1 MKRILITLAGLAAF
15 GAALPA
21 TAQTT
26 NTKDDVQLLISQI
39 QTDKRAIVLRTLD
52 LNDAQVAAFTPIYDE
67 YEAKVKPLNDRFLA
81 NINRFAENYDT
92 LSEADAAAILKEK
105 MAIEKEREAL
115 KQTYTHKV
123 AKALPAN
130 KALRY
135 AQLET
140 RIDQMVRRDVYGLI
154 PLAK

>member
-1 MKRILITLAGLAAF
+1 MKLLPLAAL
-15 GAALPA
+15 AAIMALP
-21 TAQTT
+21 
-26 NTKDDVQLLISQI
+26 QLALSQESLRADE
-39 QTDKRAIVLRTLD
+39 QVLLKQVMTDRRAVY
-52 LNDAQVAAFTPIYDE
+52 AANLGLTDSESRAFWPIYDE

-81 NINRFAENYDT
+81 NVNRFAENYDT
-92 LSEADAAAILKEK
+92 LSDADAAAILKEK

-115 KQTYTHKV
+115 KQKYTAKV